1 MNATDLNQFRR
12 SPGLRDRLMV
22 QLNKKPDCI
31 CMQSGNSPGVAR
43 KSRPCASVYAYGGD
57 APQVSAHAAIVPK
70 KIRLAWLLCK
80 CCTAQSSQISYI
92 RRRGGSTRGR
102 IMGFFTEMFAR
113 PRPQEHLRY
122 RSALALLHS
131 MSNAD
136 RADIG
141 IKPADFPR
149 IAREM
154 SLR

>member
-1 MNATDLNQFRR
+1 MAEKFCR
-12 SPGLRDRLMV
+12 
-22 QLNKKPDCI
+22 
-31 CMQSGNSPGVAR
+31 
-43 KSRPCASVYAYGGD
+43 
-57 APQVSAHAAIVPK
+57 
-70 KIRLAWLLCK
+70 AWQACK
-80 CCTAQSSQISYI
+80 CCTAQSSRIPYI
-92 RRRGGSTRGR
+92 RTLGGPTGAW

-122 RSALALLHS
+122 RAALALLHS

-154 SLR
+154 SVR